1 MDMGITNSM
10 AMQTWDLLI
19 QSRSNRNSVETR
31 REGSKRRRPSNT
43 VPINNNYNHKL
54 NQLNQIVRM
63 IDVNW
68 GQLLLEWI

>member
-1 MDMGITNSM
+1 MGITNSM

>member
-1 MDMGITNSM
+1 MGIKNSM
-10 AMQTWDLLI
+10 AMQIWDLLI

-54 NQLNQIVRM
+54 NQLNHIVRM

-68 GQLLLEWI
+68 GQLLLE

>member
-1 MDMGITNSM
+1 MGITNSM
-10 AMQTWDLLI
+10 AMQIWDLLI

-31 REGSKRRRPSNT
+31 REGSKGRRLSNT
-43 VPINNNYNHKL
+43 VPINNNYSHKL